1 MEIDVYFIAGQ
12 SNASGYS
19 LFREED
25 VTDPALFAGYDY
37 VLYAGNSRCAD
48 AERRAVNRVLPL
60 CKTKIGYGYD
70 QRHFGPE
77 AGMAQAFSAE
87 YNEKSGKKA
96 CIVKY
101 AAGGTSLLD
110 SLEGSNACE
119 GNWTP
124 PSYALAFGAKDGR
137 TGGLYRRFMAQA
149 ARRTRN
155 SSGRAIRRAPAGF
168 TGCRARTTALNRR
181 NTRGRFPFSPQI
193 SAATL
198 ARFSARI

>member
-101 AAGGTSLLD
+101 AVGGRRPVAF
-110 SLEGSNACE
+110 ACV
-119 GNWTP
+119 
-124 PSYALAFGAKDGR
+124 
-137 TGGLYRRFMAQA
+137 
-149 ARRTRN
+149 
-155 SSGRAIRRAPAGF
+155 
-168 TGCRARTTALNRR
+168 
-181 NTRGRFPFSPQI
+181 
-193 SAATL
+193 
-198 ARFSARI
+198 